1 MIKPIEKG
9 SLAVDFS
16 AQLLR
21 DLTEAD
27 GTSGHEEAVAKVMA
41 AYLKGLA
48 KISYDRLGSII
59 AEKKGA
65 AAEPR
70 ILVDSHMDEVGFMV
84 REITKNGFIKFLPL
98 GGWWGHVALG
108 QRMKIITN
116 KGVVLGVVG
125 AKPPHLLKDD
135 ERRKVLDIND
145 MFIDV
150 GAAGKYDA
158 GKKLGIKLGDPIVPD
173 SRFTVMANDQV
184 YLAKAFDNRAACAV
198 VIDLIKKLQ
207 NIKHPNTVYGAGS
220 VQEEVGLRGANTIA
234 HAVDPDVAI
243 IVDVGLALDTPGFDD
258 RPEKLGAGPSIFIFD
273 ALMIPNTRLRDL
285 TIDIATKGK
294 IPFNLTYM
302 DKGAT
307 DGGRIHLSRY
317 GVPSIVIGPPT
328 RYVHSHNSLLHRKDY
343 DNTLKLVLELVK
355 RLDKKTVASLT
366 AR

>member
-1 MIKPIEKG
+1 M
-9 SLAVDFS
+9 DFS

-21 DLTEAD
+21 DLTDAD

-41 AYLKGLA
+41 GYLKGLA
-48 KISYDRLGSII
+48 KIHYDRLGSII

-108 QRMKIITN
+108 QRMKIMTK
-116 KGVVLGVVG
+116 KGIVPGVVG
-125 AKPPHLLKDD
+125 AKPPHMLKDE
-135 ERRKVLDIND
+135 ERKKVLDIAD

-150 GAAGKYDA
+150 GAVGKYDA

-173 SRFTVMANDQV
+173 SHFTVMANDQV

-207 NIKHPNTVYGAGS
+207 VVKHPNTVYGSGS
-220 VQEEVGLRGANTIA
+220 VQEEVGLRGANTVA

-243 IVDVGLALDTPGFDD
+243 IVDVGIALDTPGFDD

-285 TIDIATKGK
+285 TIDIATKSK

-302 DKGAT
+302 ERGAT
-307 DGGRIHLSRY
+307 DGGRIHLTRY
-317 GVPSIVIGPPT
+317 GVPSIVIGPPV
-328 RYVHSHNSLLHRKDY
+328 RYLHSHNSLMHRKDY